1 MSVQHSLNASSRLLL
16 LLMGLTLMSAC
27 PASTTPDSPP
37 AQPARPA
44 NDDTQPKPSALT
56 SSAAIAPRRV
66 ILFIGDGMGLPAVTG
81 AAYLKGRPLEMM
93 KLPHVSFM
101 RTHEHEF
108 LTTDSAASATAFAT
122 GEKTHFEGV
131 SVKPG
136 TTQAQETDPEHHWT
150 HMVAHAQRLGLR
162 TGLVATSRINH
173 ATPAAFAAHRH
184 HRSSYEEIAL
194 DMSRSGVDVLL
205 GAGSQY
211 FTSRKDGLNL
221 FDAMR
226 EQGYAIATDAETLKA
241 QANQAKRLVGLL
253 HPKDMP
259 SITEGGRAMSLAQL
273 TAEAIKVLDRD
284 NPNGYFLM
292 VEGSQIDWEEHA
304 MSGEPALRETLDMDE
319 AVGVAR
325 AYAAERQD
333 TLIVVTA
340 DHETGGLSI
349 LDPPSLER
357 FVKVFGSVE
366 AANAAAATT
375 YPGAKAPVADA
386 LSTIKLGDA
395 ATFGPPE
402 APEAA
407 LVTSFGHLSVA
418 SRKAWT
424 KDDSF
429 LATHTNTMVPLFA
442 QGAGAAKITTV
453 EDNADLGR
461 ALVALLEQ
469 GVKAAPSAS
478 PPDTQPA
485 TQALTKPKNIILMIG
500 DGMGLASVSA
510 AFYAHGS
517 LNMLQT
523 PVKGFVSTHGADRV
537 VNDSAATA
545 TALATGHRTRYGA
558 VGMMIKDGKLSST
571 PTALER
577 AEARGMRTGLV
588 TTTTITH
595 ATPAAFYAH
604 VEGRGAEDEIAQFMV
619 NMPSR
624 IKDSDGIDV
633 AMGGGASIF
642 STAQLD
648 ELKARG
654 VVIEQRWSAD
664 AIPAG
669 TKLLGLYAPK
679 QLDEATKRL
688 KDAPASPTL
697 AAMTQRALDALAPS
711 EQGFFLMVEGGQID
725 WRLHDQRRDASLI
738 DEVVDFDDAVGVALA
753 YAKAHPDTLVI
764 ITADHDHSLSLLDN
778 HYGFSK
784 GHCQAAKRC
793 GGDYPLTEIPLAKTP
808 SARREGFSATAL
820 QGKSGAPALIL
831 QYAWIVQEATRRAN
845 KHLPGPHAAHFVPLM
860 ATGPGAAAF
869 GGVQDQPRIGQLIH
883 ELLKP

>member
-1 MSVQHSLNASSRLLL
+1 
-16 LLMGLTLMSAC
+16 
-27 PASTTPDSPP
+27 
-37 AQPARPA
+37 
-44 NDDTQPKPSALT
+44 
-56 SSAAIAPRRV
+56 
-66 ILFIGDGMGLPAVTG
+66 MGLPAVTG

-136 TTQAQETDPEHHWT
+136 TTQAQETDPDHQWT
-150 HMVAHAQRLGLR
+150 HMVAQAQRLGLR

-205 GAGSQY
+205 GAGSKY

-221 FDAMR
+221 FDTMR
-226 EQGYAIATDAETLKA
+226 DQGYAIATDAETLKA
-241 QANQAKRLVGLL
+241 HASQAKRLVGLL

-259 SITEGGRAMSLAQL
+259 SITKGGRAMSLAEL

-284 NPNGYFLM
+284 NPNGFFLM

-304 MSGEPALRETLDMDE
+304 MNGEPALRETLDMDE

-325 AYAAERQD
+325 AYAAKRQD
-333 TLIVVTA
+333 TLVVVTA

-349 LDPPSLER
+349 LDPPSIDR

-366 AANAAAATT
+366 KANAAAATT
-375 YPGAKAPVADA
+375 YPGAEAPVPDA
-386 LSTIKLGDA
+386 LSTVKLGDA
-395 ATFGPPE
+395 AAFGPPE
-402 APEAA
+402 MTDAA

-442 QGAGAAKITTV
+442 QGAGADKIAKV

-478 PPDTQPA
+478 PPDTSPNPT
-485 TQALTKPKNIILMIG
+485 TQPKNIILMIG

-523 PVKGFVSTHGADRV
+523 PVKGFVSTHGTDRV

-558 VGMMIKDGKLSST
+558 VGMMVKDNKLTST
-571 PTALER
+571 PSALEL
-577 AEARGMRTGLV
+577 AESRGMRTGLV

-619 NMPSR
+619 DLPSR
-624 IKDSDGIDV
+624 IKGADGVDV

-642 STAQLD
+642 SKAQLD
-648 ELKARG
+648 ALKARG
-654 VVIEQRWSAD
+654 VAIEQRWTST
-664 AIPAG
+664 AIPANSQ
-669 TKLLGLYAPK
+669 LLGLYAPK
-679 QLDEATKRL
+679 QLDEATARL
-688 KDAPASPTL
+688 KTAATSPTL
-697 AAMTQRALDALAPS
+697 SAMTQRALDALAPS
-711 EQGFFLMVEGGQID
+711 PKGFFLMVEGGQID
-725 WRLHDQRRDASLI
+725 WRLHDQRRDSSLI
-738 DEVVDFDDAVGVALA
+738 DELVDFDDAVGVALA

-784 GHCQAAKRC
+784 GHCQVAKRC
-793 GGDYPLTEIPLAKTP
+793 GGDYPLIDIPLAQNP

-860 ATGPGAAAF
+860 ATGPGAQAF